1 MTNSMAIANIAR
13 IDILI
18 EQNTPTV
25 YTLTTASEASIETNV
40 STGSD
45 TELRV
50 KNQILAQ
57 NVTEDIV
64 KGYNIN
70 LKDVELAPDVF
81 ALVDGG
87 TSYPKSNGDLS
98 LYTSPVA
105 GEVITRNKFW
115 MYVYTEQKDYDG
127 GTLGYTAW
135 IFPHCVGSPASVSF
149 RDGEFFAPSYTIKS
163 KPSKG
168 GMPLKIVNLPSL
180 PKVISSYND
189 MPGATYQVNNA
200 SKTNK
205 PPVANNTT
213 ILIAGNP
220 YTNNALVNVTV
231 GENQTED
238 NAISNELKTVFVTPN
253 IPAKGTNESETD
265 YNARV
270 SVELAKVAKGE
281 IAVCKTV
288 TSNTANNTTTYSY
301 TYKILSA

>member
-1 MTNSMAIANIAR
+1 MAIANIAR

-40 STGSD
+40 SAGSD

-87 TSYPKSNGDLS
+87 TSYAKSNGDLS

-127 GTLGYTAW
+127 GTLGYTVW

-163 KPSKG
+163 KPSNG

-220 YTNNALVNVTV
+220 YTNNALVSATA
-231 GENQTED
+231 GENQTVDTAVNTALE
-238 NAISNELKTVFVTPN
+238 AIFASDKTGDEKT
-253 IPAKGTNESETD
+253 AEM
-265 YNARV
+265 
-270 SVELAKVAKGE
+270 AKVAKGE